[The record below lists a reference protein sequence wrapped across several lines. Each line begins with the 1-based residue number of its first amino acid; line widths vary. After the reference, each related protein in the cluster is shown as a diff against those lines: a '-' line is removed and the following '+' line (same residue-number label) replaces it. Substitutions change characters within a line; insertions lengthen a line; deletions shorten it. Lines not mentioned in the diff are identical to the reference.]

1 MRRLKS
7 AFARG
12 ALALGIAIAL
22 PVAALPQGSAVA
34 ATPFAETTISPS
46 ANASGFR
53 ADLIISDALFY
64 DSDAMTSAEIQAFLD
79 QRIGTCQNGK
89 CLNVAMIPYPGRAR
103 DVSTKTGN
111 LICDAIPAGNFLVSE
126 LIYRTQVAC
135 GISAKVILVTLQ
147 KEQGLV
153 LKKAP
158 TDYALRWAMGM
169 ACPDTSP
176 CDTAFAGLGTQI
188 VTGTRQ
194 LKVYKAGAFL
204 RQPGSHFIGW
214 HRNSACGGTTVNI
227 QNYAT
232 AALYNYTPYQPNAAA
247 LANMSG
253 TGDSCSSYGN
263 RNFWQFYTSWFGST
277 IVNAEDEAF
286 VNAVF
291 TDFLGRSATSDE
303 VTDWALRL
311 TNRQIDRFGVA
322 TELSRSDEWIS
333 TVIAGF
339 YRNTLNREPD
349 AGGLQGWITAA
360 RSGMPVAQIAS
371 AFYASP
377 EYFSTIGQSDYRTW
391 VTDLY
396 QKLLLRAPDQGGLD
410 GWVDALN
417 AGMPRDALAFGF
429 YQSRETLGVRV
440 NALYVKFLG
449 RDGEAGGVEQWMP
462 FVSQKG
468 DLVLAAAIAASDE
481 YYNRAQAR

>member
-1 MRRLKS
+1 MERR
-7 AFARG
+7 AWAYRAT
-12 ALALGIAIAL
+12 ALALGIGLAL
-22 PVAALPQGSAVA
+22 PIATPPQPPAATAAPLVAAAVA
-34 ATPFAETTISPS
+34 PS
-46 ANASGFR
+46 ASAPSFNPG
-53 ADLIISDALFY
+53 LIISDALFY
-64 DSDAMTSAEIQAFLD
+64 DIDAMTAAEIQSFLD
-79 QRIGTCQNGK
+79 ARIGNCLNGN
-89 CLNVAMIPYPGRAR
+89 CLNVATIPYPGRAR
-103 DVSTKTGN
+103 EVSRTTGN
-111 LICDAIPAGNFLVSE
+111 LICDAIPSGNMRVSE
-126 LIYRTQVAC
+126 LIYQAQVAC

-153 LKKAP
+153 LKNAP
-158 TDYALRWAMGM
+158 SDYALRWAMGM

-194 LKVYKAGAFL
+194 LTVYKAAAFA
-204 RQPGSHFIGW
+204 RQPGNHFIGW
-214 HRNSACGGTTVNI
+214 HPNSACGGTTVNV

-247 LANMSG
+247 LANMGG

-263 RNFWQFYTSWFGST
+263 RNFWRFYTSWFGST
-277 IVNAEDEAF
+277 IVSAEDEAF
-286 VNAVF
+286 VSAVF

-311 TNRQIDRFGVA
+311 TNNQIDRFGVA

-410 GWVDALN
+410 GWVNALN
-417 AGMPRDALAFGF
+417 AGMRRDALAFGF

-449 RDGEAGGVEQWMP
+449 RAGEAGGVEQWMP
-462 FVSQKG
+462 FVAQKG